1 MLKKDE
7 LNKIKNEKFQELVHE
22 IHIKMASI
30 SGGGARSSGAAEF
43 DQYHPSRGRFLP
55 PSKQDQHSDWE
66 SQYAKA
72 VRDNSYSIDEHGATW
87 WKDGRNQWWVRPP
100 HRSDWVRAPNN
111 VISSKE
117 APLFKMQRRR

>member
-1 MLKKDE
+1 M
-7 LNKIKNEKFQELVHE
+7 NE
-22 IHIKMASI
+22 IHVKMASI
-30 SGGGARSSGAAEF
+30 SGGGARSSGAAELINTIRRGEGSF
-43 DQYHPSRGRFLP
+43 HPVNE
-55 PSKQDQHSDWE
+55 DQHSDWE

-72 VRDNSYSIDEHGATW
+72 VRDDSYSIDEPGATW

-117 APLFKMQRRR
+117 LLFKMQRRR